1 MGSARRIADVRRF
14 RHIGFVLLLTLP
26 AAAVAQPQSQAEM
39 NEAASNLL
47 KAASA
52 ELSSAVKQYRER
64 LSGIQLAMFDQS
76 QQAWVQYRRAL
87 CDFESSGASG
97 GSAQAMLQESCLEN
111 FTRERL
117 KYIQRLSECEEGD
130 LSCPALA
137 KK

>member
-1 MGSARRIADVRRF
+1 MGYARGIADVRRF
-14 RHIGFVLLLTLP
+14 RHIGFVLLLALSG
-26 AAAVAQPQSQAEM
+26 AVLAQSQAEI

-76 QQAWVQYRRAL
+76 QQAWVQYRRAV
-87 CDFESSGASG
+87 CDFESSGVSG
-97 GSAQAMLQESCLEN
+97 GSAQAMLQASCLEN
-111 FTRERL
+111 STRERI

-130 LSCPALA
+130 LSCPAFA

>member
-1 MGSARRIADVRRF
+1 MGSERGIAEVRRF
-14 RHIGFVLLLTLP
+14 QHIGFALLLTLSG
-26 AAAVAQPQSQAEM
+26 AAVAQSQAEM
-39 NEAASNLL
+39 NETASNLL
-47 KAASA
+47 KAAST

-76 QQAWVQYRRAL
+76 QQAWVQYRRAV
-87 CDFESSGASG
+87 CDFESSGAGG

-130 LSCPALA
+130 LSCPAFT